1 MRPSRTWD
9 RHRAGAARPLL
20 VATLLAALAGCA
32 GPPADDPASA
42 LRAVCGEDAEIAEQ
56 DVHPLDEDPSWQAPP
71 LECEVDGHRVEA
83 YDLLLSG
90 DRLASEINREQ
101 DVFFSGNGGTLGW
114 ATSEDVDDTHG
125 ILVEIFPLDDGE
137 ADTDLLDPLE
147 DDGWE
152 TGLGYTED

>member
-1 MRPSRTWD
+1 VRPSRTRD

-20 VATLLAALAGCA
+20 VATLLAAVAGCTA
-32 GPPADDPASA
+32 PPADDPASA
-42 LRAVCGEDAEIAEQ
+42 LRAVCGEDAEIVEQ
-56 DVHPLDEDPSWQAPP
+56 DVHPLDEDPSWQEPP

-83 YDLLLSG
+83 YALRLSDG
-90 DRLASEINREQ
+90 GLASEINSEQ
-101 DVFFSGNGGTLGW
+101 DVFFSGNGGALGW
-114 ATSEDVDDTHG
+114 ATSEDVDDTQG
-125 ILVEIFPLDDGE
+125 ILVEIFPLNDGE